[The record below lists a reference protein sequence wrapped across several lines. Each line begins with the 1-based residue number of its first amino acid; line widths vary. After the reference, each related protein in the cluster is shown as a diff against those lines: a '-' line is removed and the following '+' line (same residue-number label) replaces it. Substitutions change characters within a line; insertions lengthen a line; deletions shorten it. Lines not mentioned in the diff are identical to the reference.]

1 MSTYKINFKQ
11 LRQEGLK
18 ELFDALERSFNS
30 LQIDFYI
37 IGALARDTWF
47 AQKGIRALGTKD
59 VDLAIFIS
67 SYEKYDELKEQL
79 ITKEQFVSSSSNEY
93 VLFDRNGIQIDLLPF
108 GAIDLEGRKI
118 IDHQGTHHSNI
129 LGFKEVYEE
138 AVEEVNFEN
147 RFQFKVST
155 LPGIV
160 ILKFIAYDDRPEIRS
175 QDIKDIY
182 AILSHYFD
190 LETDLIYEK
199 HADLFEQEAKDLTQ
213 LAARAL
219 GREMKPILD
228 KNTLL
233 KGRLVSILKNNTNSL
248 ATSVLATLF
257 QEESDS
263 EATNIQYQVNLL
275 KEIIAGIE
283 E

>member
-1 MSTYKINFKQ
+1 MSTYRINFKQ

-18 ELFDALERSFNS
+18 ELFDALERSFDL

-67 SYEKYDELKEQL
+67 DYDKYDALKQHLTTSENFIL
-79 ITKEQFVSSSSNEY
+79 SSTNEY
-93 VLFDRNGIQIDLLPF
+93 ELFDKNGLQIDLLPF
-108 GAIDLEGRKI
+108 GSIDIEGRKV
-118 IDHQGTHHSNI
+118 IDHQGVHHSNI

-138 AVEEVNFEN
+138 AVKEVNFDN

-175 QDIKDIY
+175 QDIKDIH
-182 AILSHYFD
+182 AILMHYFD
-190 LETDLIYEK
+190 LETNLIYEK
-199 HADLFEQEAKDLTQ
+199 HADLFEQEEKDLTQ

-219 GREMKPILD
+219 GREMKGILN
-228 KNTLL
+228 KNDLL
-233 KGRLVSILKNNTNSL
+233 KKRVLSILKQNTESPDISAL
-248 ATSVLATLF
+248 AILF

-263 EATNIQYQVNLL
+263 DITTIQFQVDLL
-275 KEIIAGIE
+275 KEIITGME

>member
-1 MSTYKINFKQ
+1 MSTYRINFKQ

-18 ELFDALERSFNS
+18 ELFYALERSFNS
-30 LQIDFYI
+30 LKIDFYI

-59 VDLAIFIS
+59 IDLAIFIS
-67 SYEKYDELKEQL
+67 DYDKFDMLKQHL
-79 ITKEQFVSSSSNEY
+79 ITTENFISSSTNEY
-93 VLFDRNGIQIDLLPF
+93 VLFDRNGLQIDLLPF

-118 IDHQGTHHSNI
+118 IDHQGIHHSNV

-160 ILKFIAYDDRPEIRS
+160 VLKFIAYDDRPEIRS

-182 AILSHYFD
+182 AILMHYFD

-199 HADLFEQEAKDLTQ
+199 HADLFEQEEKDLTQ

-219 GREMKPILD
+219 GREMKPILE
-228 KNTLL
+228 KNSLL
-233 KGRLVSILKNNTNSL
+233 KERLLSILKDNTDSL
-248 ATSVLATLF
+248 ASSALALLF

-263 EATNIQYQVNLL
+263 EISTIQYQVSLL
-275 KEIIAGIE
+275 KEIIAGIDD
-283 E
+283 